1 MMKIFIIMFVALA
14 FSLTSVLSAGADA
27 LKPSPESVVTC
38 QAFGGG
44 IYKAIVLSV
53 ATGINT
59 DQCIQL
65 PDVALPCSQC
75 ISSLEEQGCKT
86 LNVDTGVSNN
96 FPIVTYFLS
105 CAKP

>member
-1 MMKIFIIMFVALA
+1 MMKIFPTMFVALA
-14 FSLTSVLSAGADA
+14 FCLTPALSSGSDV

-38 QAFGGG
+38 QAFGPA
-44 IYKAIVLSV
+44 IYRVIVLSV

-59 DQCIQL
+59 DQCVQL
-65 PDVALPCSQC
+65 PDIPLPCSQC

-86 LNVDTGVSNN
+86 LSVDTGVSNY

-105 CAKP
+105 CTEP